1 MNAPHEFDDSGLRT
15 PPHSLEMEQSVL
27 GALMLDN
34 DAFDELRG
42 LRAEHFYRY
51 EHRVI
56 FDVITKL
63 IAATRTADV
72 MTVYER
78 LQSDGRVDQTGGLA
92 YLNKLFSNTPS
103 AANIGR
109 YAEIVIDRWKLRGI
123 ITAADEVSA
132 MAFTR
137 NGKEVDEI
145 IGEAQSRLEE
155 LADLSSDAPKLASE
169 SLPAYLEKLDA
180 QYHSGNSQKTSISTG
195 LKALDWRLDGGMRG
209 GELIVV
215 AGRPAMGKTGFAM
228 GIADHV
234 GTELGLPVAVFSLE
248 MPTEQLNMRTLARLS
263 GLPIS
268 KLRDG
273 SKLDD
278 ADWPYLTSAVQ
289 HMTETQIFVD
299 ESGYVSLGDIVSRS
313 RAIKRRH
320 GLGLVVIDYL
330 QLIQLGS
337 EERHDLKIGA
347 VTRGL
352 KLLAKQLGVPVML
365 LSQLNRKLEERP
377 NKRPMV
383 SDLRDSGT
391 IEQDADIIVLLYRD
405 EVYHEDTS
413 DKGVAEA
420 IVAKQRNGALGTAHL
435 EFIAEQAKFGNLSG
449 GYIPTPRTKP
459 RASRGFDE

>member
-1 MNAPHEFDDSGLRT
+1 MNAPHEFDEAGLRI

-27 GALMLDN
+27 GALMIDN
-34 DAFDELRG
+34 DAIDELRG

-56 FDVITKL
+56 FETITKL
-63 IAATRTADV
+63 IAATRTADI

-103 AANIGR
+103 AANVGR

-132 MAFTR
+132 MAFER

-145 IGEAQSRLEE
+145 IGEAQTRFEE
-155 LADLSSDAPKLASE
+155 LVDLSSDAPKLAAE
-169 SLPAYLEKLDA
+169 SLPAFLEKLDQ
-180 QYHSGNSQKTSISTG
+180 QYHSGSAHTTAIPTG
-195 LKALDWRLDGGMRG
+195 YKAVDWRLDGGMRG

-215 AGRPAMGKTGFAM
+215 AGRPAMGKTGFLM

-234 GTELGLPVAVFSLE
+234 ASNVGPVAVFSLE
-248 MPTEQLNMRTLARLS
+248 MPTEQLNMRSLARS
-263 GLPIS
+263 AGLPIS

-278 ADWPYLTSAVQ
+278 ADWPHLTSAVQ
-289 HMTETQIFVD
+289 HLTETPIYVD
-299 ESGYVSLGDIVSRS
+299 ETGSISFPEIVSRS
-313 RAIKRRH
+313 RSIKRRH
-320 GLGLVVIDYL
+320 GLALVAIDYL
-330 QLIQLGS
+330 QLIALGN

-347 VTRGL
+347 VTRGA
-352 KLLAKQLGVPVML
+352 KLLAKQLGVPVLL
-365 LSQLNRKLEERP
+365 LSQLNRGLESRP

-391 IEQDADIIVLLYRD
+391 IEQDADIIILLYRD
-405 EVYHEDTS
+405 EVYHEDTP

-420 IVAKQRNGALGTAHL
+420 IVAKQRNGAIGTAHL
-435 EFIAEQAKFGNLSG
+435 EFVAEQAKFGNLSG
-449 GYIPTPRTKP
+449 GYVPTPRTKP
-459 RASRGFDE
+459 KASRGFDE